1 MTLNGKEPC
10 LGFDIDISVIFV
22 GFLSEVKCYQDGEN
36 RLLNIT
42 ISLLGRILLWE
53 LEQQN
58 GQISLKS
65 ELIIS

>member
-1 MTLNGKEPC
+1 MTLNGKESC